1 VLHDIDLDLVLA
13 GMEMRVERATARA
26 GGREVSVTG
35 GARRVSGKEPV
46 LDLAL
51 KAERFPLVRKPG
63 LILRGDLNLTVKTN
77 EETGR
82 TRVGGSVVLRDS
94 LVLSDIRPLLAAG
107 GGGPA
112 SAARARPPY
121 FSVDTPPLG
130 DWELGVTVRGDR
142 FVRVRTPVFE
152 GRASAAFALEGT
164 LREPRVSGELTV
176 DPGRIL
182 FPFASFTVQEGAVR
196 ISRSDP
202 YSVRLDFRASGRRL
216 GYDLRLEIDGTAE
229 APQLR
234 LFSTPALDAE
244 TLLLMITAGV
254 APTEGQTAGTGQR
267 LAAVGAYVGRDLLR
281 TFGIAGADEERL
293 TIRAGD
299 QVSRAGRETYGF
311 EYRLTDRWSLAGEY
325 DEFDA
330 YNMGVRRR
338 FQAKVPEAEE
348 PAAAQ
353 SPEEEPRA
361 ETNDNATE
369 EKP

>member
-1 VLHDIDLDLVLA
+1 
-13 GMEMRVERATARA
+13 M
-26 GGREVSVTG
+26 
-35 GARRVSGKEPV
+35 
-46 LDLAL
+46 
-51 KAERFPLVRKPG
+51 
-63 LILRGDLNLTVKTN
+63 
-77 EETGR
+77 
-82 TRVGGSVVLRDS
+82 
-94 LVLSDIRPLLAAG
+94 
-107 GGGPA
+107 
-112 SAARARPPY
+112 
-121 FSVDTPPLG
+121 
-130 DWELGVTVRGDR
+130 RGDR

-152 GRASAAFALEGT
+152 GRGSAAFALEGT
-164 LREPRVSGELTV
+164 LREPRVSGEFTV

-182 FPFASFTVQEGAVR
+182 FPFASFAVQEGAVR

-202 YSVRLDFRASGRRL
+202 YTARLDFRASGRRL

-254 APTEGQTAGTGQR
+254 APTEGQTAGAGQR

-281 TFGIAGADEERL
+281 TFGVAGADEERL

-311 EYRLTDRWSLAGEY
+311 DFRLTDKWSVVGDY

-338 FQAKVPEAEE
+338 FWAKEPKAAAEEAGEAE
-348 PAAAQ
+348 AGGG
-353 SPEEEPRA
+353 
-361 ETNDNATE
+361 D
-369 EKP
+369 EKGGTR